1 MFDKIIGENIGKNA
15 IDFLKKD
22 CKLKNGFCSQIVG
35 SSKPS
40 ATSTA
45 IIVYALNCMNLL
57 DDIQKNEYRHEI
69 LSFKATSESYYGA
82 FGIPNDITTWS
93 TSQVCLALESI
104 GGAEKELKD
113 AIDWLCRVQNTNG
126 GWSFNGSTDLPTRIE
141 YSLYP
146 LLVLKKYR
154 NQTYSVKKALNLGL
168 SFVQNYNPKTTF
180 TKILKLFLLKK
191 VFMLDTNIS
200 DEHNAL
206 RSLRRDIL
214 QGRGGDKI
222 VDSGETHFY
231 IDFYL
236 PSYYLLLRAFVR
248 PDNPLS
254 FYLIKILKDSVIDLK
269 GWAPSE
275 CLKPYSWTTALSML
289 TISLW
294 ISDCR
299 KANID
304 ESIAINKLNSITKG
318 DIAVQ
323 TYIERCPLN
332 GGICNKIDEINGA
345 YSDKKIFLDIPYS
358 PEYLTFEEEV
368 VRTIKKCGLIP
379 IMAKDSIK
387 SKALLCKICSL
398 IQESKYGLA
407 DVSYPTHN
415 IPFELGL
422 LLGLSKNCVILKKKD
437 ASIPSDISGLEYVEY
452 QNTAELRTRLSQW
465 IKDNK

>member
-1 MFDKIIGENIGKNA
+1 MFDNIIGKNIGENA
-15 IDFLKKD
+15 ISFLEKD
-22 CKLKNGFCSQIVG
+22 CKLKVGFCSQIVG
-35 SSKPS
+35 STKPS

-45 IIVYALNCMNLL
+45 IIVYTLDCMNLL
-57 DDIQKNEYRHEI
+57 DNMQKNKYRQEI
-69 LSFKATSESYYGA
+69 LSFKITNEPYYGA

-104 GGAEKELKD
+104 GGAENELKD
-113 AIDWLCRVQNTNG
+113 AIEWLCKVQSTDG

-146 LLVLKKYR
+146 LLVLKKYK
-154 NQTYSVKKALNLGL
+154 NQNCNVKKALDLGL
-168 SFVQNYNPKTTF
+168 SFVKNYTPKTTF
-180 TKILKLFLLKK
+180 AKILKLFLLKK
-191 VFMLDTNIS
+191 IFMLETNIS

-214 QGRGGDKI
+214 QGHGGDKI

-254 FYLIKILKDSVIDLK
+254 LYLIKLLKDSVIDLK

-289 TISLW
+289 TIALW
-294 ISDCR
+294 VSDCR
-299 KANID
+299 KMKIA
-304 ESIAINKLNSITKG
+304 ESTAINKLSLITKG
-318 DIAVQ
+318 DIVVQ

-332 GGICNKIDEINGA
+332 GGLCNKIDEINCA

-358 PEYLTFEEEV
+358 PEYLTFEEEL

-387 SKALLCKICSL
+387 SKTLLCKICSL

-422 LLGLSKNCVILKKKD
+422 LLGLSKNCVILKKKE